1 MAPSRE
7 LIRTRC
13 TDGWLVV
20 TETAI
25 RIERKG
31 FLGAGAKTTV
41 LPRAALVAAD
51 SVWSC
56 QPEERNHPILTG
68 VRCDSR
74 RSLVCV
80 GACIANGA
88 RSCGSQFLL
97 LSPPNEPVC
106 ATQDAA
112 GVFIY

>member
-1 MAPSRE
+1 MAQSRE

-25 RIERKG
+25 RVERKG

-51 SVWSC
+51 STNKLGSVFG
-56 QPEERNHPILTG
+56 QGGATTLTFTGQGMTIL
-68 VRCDSR
+68 VAKMVNPRDAQR
-74 RSLVCV
+74 
-80 GACIANGA
+80 IME
-88 RSCGSQFLL
+88 LL
-97 LSPPNEPVC
+97 GF
-106 ATQDAA
+106 A
-112 GVFIY
+112 